1 MLTIFFCFAFWWSIS
16 LFTCPNSP
24 ISCFQLSDI
33 LWMEE
38 ILHHQKDGW
47 NPRNNG
53 HFTIYLLV
61 IRIWQPYPVTIDIIY
76 IYIYIYMYIHIIYI
90 SSVTQKGVWASSSPK
105 SRPSTPVD
113 SPTHHGSL
121 WWTEKIAWG
130 HSATATPF
138 IRARKHPA
146 GCEIFLWV
154 FTIFY
159 LGEWII

>member
-76 IYIYIYMYIHIIYI
+76 IYIYICIYI
-90 SSVTQKGVWASSSPK
+90 SYTYHPWHKKVSEPHPPQVTSVRRLLS
-105 SRPSTPVD
+105 VD
-113 SPTHHGSL
+113 SRRLTMALFDEQKRLP
-121 WWTEKIAWG
+121 E
-130 HSATATPF
+130 ATAPQQLHSSAPEN
-138 IRARKHPA
+138 IRPAARFFY
-146 GCEIFLWV
+146 EFLLF
-154 FTIFY
+154 FT
-159 LGEWII
+159 